1 VDQIPAAVGLFE
13 LEASGYAAF
22 AEDDATT
29 TADGRPTVRPGSL
42 DELFSTR

>member
-1 VDQIPAAVGLFE
+1 VADE

-22 AEDDATT
+22 REDDAAT
-29 TADGRPTVRPGSL
+29 TAAGRPAVRPGSL

>member
-1 VDQIPAAVGLFE
+1 MAAGGPEVADE

-22 AEDDATT
+22 SEDDAT
-29 TADGRPTVRPGSL
+29 TADGRPAVRPSSL